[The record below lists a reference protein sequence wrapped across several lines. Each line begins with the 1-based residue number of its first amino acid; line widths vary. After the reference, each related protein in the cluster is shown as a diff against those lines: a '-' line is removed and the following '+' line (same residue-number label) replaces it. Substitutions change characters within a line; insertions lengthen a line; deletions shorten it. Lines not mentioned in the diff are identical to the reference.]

1 MTELAGPSWLD
12 PKLVAILLVL
22 LAAFGEALPIVGF
35 VVPATATI
43 LATAT
48 MASLQ
53 GWSLWPLLVVAAL
66 GAWVGDQ
73 IGYMLGWRYRQAI
86 LEARFMR
93 RQRRHVARAKMVLQ
107 RYGLWAVAFSRF
119 VPGLR
124 AIVPLMAGVFR
135 MRQLPFQAGNIG
147 SAIVWALAHVM
158 PGPVIAYLV
167 EPLLDHPLFWPGVG
181 LIVVAIVLLATRR
194 WWWRRAPRGS
204 AAGP

>member
-1 MTELAGPSWLD
+1 MGEVAGSAWLD
-12 PKLVAILLVL
+12 PKLVAILLVF
-22 LAAFGEALPIVGF
+22 LAAFGEALPIVGM

-53 GWSLWPLLVVAAL
+53 GWSLWPLLIVAAL
-66 GAWVGDQ
+66 GAWAGDQ
-73 IGYMLGWRYRQAI
+73 IGYVLGWRYRQSI

-135 MRQLPFQAGNIG
+135 MRQLPFQLGNVG

-158 PGPVIAYLV
+158 PGPVIAFLV
-167 EPLLDHPLFWPGVG
+167 EPLLGHPWFWPAVG
-181 LIVVAIVLLATRR
+181 GTVVAIVLVSTRR
-194 WWWRRAPRGS
+194 WWWRRRTGEGTT
-204 AAGP
+204 GP